1 MLGRQLR
8 TCGCNGVI
16 PVSRSS
22 ASVEFMGLW
31 VILRPFGLSEHVKAS
46 CAGQCSTKK
55 GCFLPFQMLS
65 PRFPRP
71 GRSRAGRQG
80 GKSGRQGALGVTATP
95 HPCVTSGK
103 LLPLSGPLI
112 FTRKI
117 KGLAGFEFKSGK
129 LEAGRPNAAI
139 YLCVWGNATFNLRG
153 FK

>member
-103 LLPLSGPLI
+103 LLL
-112 FTRKI
+112 
-117 KGLAGFEFKSGK
+117 GK
-129 LEAGRPNAAI
+129 QDRP
-139 YLCVWGNATFNLRG
+139 VD
-153 FK
+153 

>member
-1 MLGRQLR
+1 MPFSQVYPIFLKGSLHLKVAQRSGGFIHGRFEL
-8 TCGCNGVI
+8 
-16 PVSRSS
+16 RSS
-22 ASVEFMGLW
+22 
-31 VILRPFGLSEHVKAS
+31 
-46 CAGQCSTKK
+46 
-55 GCFLPFQMLS
+55 
-65 PRFPRP
+65 
-71 GRSRAGRQG
+71 
-80 GKSGRQGALGVTATP
+80 
-95 HPCVTSGK
+95 VTSGK